1 MSKKEKKKEEKKQS
15 KSEKTAEK
23 RVMIMDTLD
32 ELGDFC
38 LDNIMALKPLAES
51 DDETAAALAQERI
64 LKFAALIE
72 VLKTVADLTEGKNA
86 GADD

>member
-15 KSEKTAEK
+15 KSEKSAEK
-23 RVMIMDTLD
+23 RVMVMDTLD

-51 DDETAAALAQERI
+51 DDETAAALAEDRI

-72 VLKTVADLTEGKNA
+72 VLNTVADLAEGTN
-86 GADD
+86 GEGDG

>member
-23 RVMIMDTLD
+23 RVMVMDTLD

-38 LDNIMALKPLAES
+38 LDNIMALKPLEES
-51 DDETAAALAQERI
+51 DDETAAALAQEPI
-64 LKFAALIE
+64 LKFAARIE
-72 VLKTVADLTEGKNA
+72 VLKTVADLTEGENA

>member
-23 RVMIMDTLD
+23 RVMVMDTLD

-51 DDETAAALAQERI
+51 DDETAALAQERI

-72 VLKTVADLTEGKNA
+72 VLKTVADLTEGENA